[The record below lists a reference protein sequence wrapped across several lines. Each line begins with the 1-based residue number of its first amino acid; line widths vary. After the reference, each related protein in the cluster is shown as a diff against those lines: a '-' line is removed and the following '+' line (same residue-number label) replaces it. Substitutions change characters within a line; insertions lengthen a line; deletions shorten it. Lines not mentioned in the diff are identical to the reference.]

1 MMLEQERAERQ
12 LHQQQVLDEELHSRQ
27 EKQKQKNE
35 LIDDLVNNAYQRVSN
50 SACLSSFASTLSL

>member
-12 LHQQQVLDEELHSRQ
+12 LHQQQVLEVEQHLRQ

-35 LIDDLVNNAYQRVSN
+35 LIDDLVNDTYLVAR
-50 SACLSSFASTLSL
+50 SLRFFSILCI